1 MGDTIA
7 QTMASLWAD
16 PDPTI
21 DDIIE
26 WLTAAA
32 EQVAERWADL
42 SGSVAAMPPAAEMR
56 HATDDE
62 QAAWIAAGS
71 TAAGL
76 QAAGI
81 SLTAIAADI
90 EHRRR

>member
-1 MGDTIA
+1 
-7 QTMASLWAD
+7 MAALWAD
-16 PDPTI
+16 PDTTVDGI
-21 DDIIE
+21 HG

-32 EQVAERWADL
+32 EQVADRWADL
-42 SGSVAAMPPAAEMR
+42 SGSVAAMPTAAEMR
-56 HATDDE
+56 DADE
-62 QAAWIAAGS
+62 QAQAAWIAAGS